1 VAPKPIDDGT
11 STSKGGKAA
20 GPDRTS
26 GPFIKPMTEPTTGA
40 TGTTTGT
47 EDTKG

>member
-11 STSKGGKAA
+11 STGKGGKDP

-26 GPFIKPMTEPTTGA
+26 GPFIRPMTEPV
-40 TGTTTGT
+40 TGTTTDSPEESTG
-47 EDTKG
+47 